1 MKKFSAFLIEEKN
14 THMEHIED
22 NVLNGGV
29 QGARES
35 INFLRG
41 LRDMLAGNSSGAV
54 NVSVK
59 WDGAPAIFAGT
70 DPTDGKFFVAKKGV
84 FNKNPK
90 VYKTDKDIDDDTK
103 GDLNAKLKL
112 ALKHL
117 PDLNI
122 QGVIQGDFLY
132 SKRDLKKQKVGGKS
146 YITFHPN
153 TIVYAVPTDVPLA
166 REISKAKIGIV
177 WHTKYTG
184 NSFES
189 MKASFGENIAD
200 SLTQSSAVWSVDA
213 EYKDVSGSA
222 TLTKKKTKEITDILS
237 NAGKTFNKIDA
248 AGLNGISDN
257 PELLQRMKTFLNTK
271 VRAREKVTDIP
282 KTVDEMVEYFHNIYQ
297 IELGKAA
304 ELKTEKGRAAKKE
317 KIEGIR
323 KEVMKYFSETNK
335 ANLENILLL
344 MNYIVDAKEIL
355 ITQMNKVKS
364 LDTFLLTDKGFKS
377 TGQEGFVA
385 IDRVGKNA
393 VKLVDRMNFSYA
405 NFSPEVKK
413 GWQR

>member
-1 MKKFSAFLIEEKN
+1 MKKFTSFLIEEKN

-35 INFLRG
+35 IKFLRS
-41 LRDMLAGNSSGAV
+41 LRDMLSGSSDAAV

-70 DPTDGKFFVAKKGV
+70 DPSDGKFFVAKKGV

-90 VYKTDKDIDDDTK
+90 VYKTDAEVDADTS
-103 GDLNAKLKL
+103 GDLSVKLKL

-122 QGVIQGDFLY
+122 KGVIQGDFLF
-132 SKRDLKKQKVGGKS
+132 SKRDLKKQKVQGKS

-166 REISKAKIGIV
+166 REISKSKIGIV
-177 WHTKYTG
+177 WHTSYTG
-184 NSFES
+184 NSFET
-189 MKASFGENIAD
+189 MKASFGKNIAD
-200 SLTQSSAVWSVDA
+200 TLTQSSAVWSVDA
-213 EYKDVSGSA
+213 EYKDVSGNA
-222 TLTKKKTKEITDILS
+222 TMTKKQTKDITSILS
-237 NAGKTFNKIDA
+237 AAGKTFNSIDA
-248 AGLNGISDN
+248 AGLNGISAND
-257 PELLQRMKTFLNTK
+257 ELLLRMKTFLNTK
-271 VRAREKVTDIP
+271 VRKQQKVTDV
-282 KTVDEMVEYFHNIYQ
+282 KKAVQEMIDYMHNYYQ
-297 IELGKAA
+297 IESDKKKSERGKAGVD
-304 ELKTEKGRAAKKE
+304 EKKR
-317 KIEGIR
+317 
-323 KEVMKYFSETNK
+323 EVMKYFSDTNK
-335 ANLENILLL
+335 TNLENILTL
-344 MNYIVDAKEIL
+344 MNHLVDAKEIL
-355 ITQMNKVKS
+355 IKQMNKVKG
-364 LDTFLLTDKGFKS
+364 LDTFLLTDKGFKA

-385 IDRVGKNA
+385 IDRVGRNA

-405 NFSPEVKK
+405 NFSPNVKK

>member
-1 MKKFSAFLIEEKN
+1 MKKFSTYIIEEKN

-35 INFLRG
+35 IYFLRS
-41 LRDMLAGNSSGAV
+41 LRDMLAGNNDSAV

-90 VYKTDKDIDDDTK
+90 VYKTDKDIDADTK
-103 GDLNAKLKL
+103 GDLNTKMKL

-117 PDLNI
+117 PELNI
-122 QGVIQGDFLY
+122 KGVIQGDFLFA
-132 SKRDLKKQKVGGKS
+132 KRDLKKQKVQGKS

-177 WHTKYTG
+177 WHTSYSG
-184 NSFES
+184 NTFED
-189 MKASFGENIAD
+189 MKASFGKNIAD
-200 SLTQSSAVWSVDA
+200 SLTASSNVWSVDA
-213 EYKDVSGSA
+213 EYKDMSGNA
-222 TLTKKKTKEITDILS
+222 TLTKKKTKDITDILS

-248 AGLNGISDN
+248 SGLNGISEN
-257 PELLQRMKTFLNTK
+257 PELLMRMKTFLNTK
-271 VRAREKVTDIP
+271 VRAGEKVIDVS
-282 KTVDEMVEYFHNIYQ
+282 KTVDEMIDYFHNYYQ
-297 IELGKAA
+297 IETEKRKSEKGKAA
-304 ELKTEKGRAAKKE
+304 VDE
-317 KIEGIR
+317 R
-323 KEVMKYFSETNK
+323 KREVMKYFSDTNK
-335 ANLENILLL
+335 TNLQNILTL
-344 MNYIVDAKEIL
+344 MNYLVDAKEIL
-355 ITQMNKVKS
+355 IKQMNKVKG
-364 LDTFLLTDKGFKS
+364 LDTFLLTDKGFKA

>member
-1 MKKFSAFLIEEKN
+1 MKKFTSFLIEEKN

-35 INFLRG
+35 IKFLRS
-41 LRDMLAGNSSGAV
+41 LRDMLSGSSDAAV

-70 DPTDGKFFVAKKGV
+70 DPSDGKFFVAKKGV

-90 VYKTDKDIDDDTK
+90 VYKTDAEVDADTS
-103 GDLNAKLKL
+103 GDLAVKLKL

-122 QGVIQGDFLY
+122 KGVIQGDFLF
-132 SKRDLKKQKVGGKS
+132 SKRDLKKQKVQGKS

-166 REISKAKIGIV
+166 REISKSKIGIV
-177 WHTKYTG
+177 WHTSYTG
-184 NSFES
+184 NSFET
-189 MKASFGENIAD
+189 MKASFGKNIAD
-200 SLTQSSAVWSVDA
+200 TLTQSSAVWSVDA
-213 EYKDVSGSA
+213 EYKDVSGNA
-222 TLTKKKTKEITDILS
+222 TMTKKQTKDITSILS
-237 NAGKTFNKIDA
+237 AAGKTFNSIDA

-257 PELLQRMKTFLNTK
+257 DELLLRMKTFLNTK
-271 VRAREKVTDIP
+271 VRKQQKVTNV
-282 KTVDEMVEYFHNIYQ
+282 KKAVQEMIDYMHNYYQ
-297 IELGKAA
+297 IESDKRKSERGKAGVD
-304 ELKTEKGRAAKKE
+304 EKKR
-317 KIEGIR
+317 
-323 KEVMKYFSETNK
+323 EVMKYFSDTNK
-335 ANLENILLL
+335 TNLENILTL
-344 MNYIVDAKEIL
+344 MNHLVDAKEIL
-355 ITQMNKVKS
+355 IKQMNKVKG
-364 LDTFLLTDKGFKS
+364 LDTFLLTDKGFKA

-385 IDRVGKNA
+385 IDRVGRNA

-405 NFSPEVKK
+405 NFSPNVKK

>member
-1 MKKFSAFLIEEKN
+1 MKKFTSFLIEEKN

-35 INFLRG
+35 IKFLRS
-41 LRDMLAGNSSGAV
+41 LRDMLSGSSDAAV

-70 DPTDGKFFVAKKGV
+70 DPSDGKFFVAKKGV

-90 VYKTDKDIDDDTK
+90 VYKTDAEVDADTS
-103 GDLNAKLKL
+103 GDLAVKLKL

-122 QGVIQGDFLY
+122 KGVIQGDFLF
-132 SKRDLKKQKVGGKS
+132 SKRDLKKQKVQGKS

-166 REISKAKIGIV
+166 REISKSKIGIV
-177 WHTKYTG
+177 WHTSYTG
-184 NSFES
+184 NSFET
-189 MKASFGENIAD
+189 MKASFGKNIAD
-200 SLTQSSAVWSVDA
+200 TLTQSSAVWSVDA
-213 EYKDVSGSA
+213 EYKDVSGNA
-222 TLTKKKTKEITDILS
+222 TMTKKQTKDITSILS
-237 NAGKTFNKIDA
+237 AAGKTFNSIDA
-248 AGLNGISDN
+248 AGLNGISAND
-257 PELLQRMKTFLNTK
+257 ELLLRMKTFLNTK
-271 VRAREKVTDIP
+271 VRKQQKVTDV
-282 KTVDEMVEYFHNIYQ
+282 KKAVQEMIDYMHNYYQ
-297 IELGKAA
+297 IESDKRKSERGKAGVD
-304 ELKTEKGRAAKKE
+304 EKKR
-317 KIEGIR
+317 
-323 KEVMKYFSETNK
+323 EVMKYFSDTNK
-335 ANLENILLL
+335 TNLENILTL
-344 MNYIVDAKEIL
+344 MNHLVDAKEIL
-355 ITQMNKVKS
+355 IKQMNKVKG
-364 LDTFLLTDKGFKS
+364 LDTFLLTDKGFKA

-385 IDRVGKNA
+385 IDRVGRNA

-405 NFSPEVKK
+405 NFSPNVKK

>member
-1 MKKFSAFLIEEKN
+1 MKKFTSFLIEEKN

-22 NVLNGGV
+22 TVLNGGV

-35 INFLRG
+35 INFLRS
-41 LRDMLAGNSSGAV
+41 LRDMLSGSSDSAV

-70 DPTDGKFFVAKKGV
+70 DPSDGKFFVAKKGV

-90 VYKTDKDIDDDTK
+90 VYKTDAEVDADTS
-103 GDLNAKLKL
+103 GDLAVKLKL

-122 QGVIQGDFLY
+122 KGVIQGDFLF
-132 SKRDLKKQKVGGKS
+132 SKRDLKKQKVAGKS

-166 REISKAKIGIV
+166 REISKSKIGIV
-177 WHTKYTG
+177 WHTSYTG
-184 NSFES
+184 NSFET
-189 MKASFGENIAD
+189 MKASFGKNIAD
-200 SLTQSSAVWSVDA
+200 TLTQSSAVWSVDA
-213 EYKDVSGSA
+213 EYKDVSGNA
-222 TLTKKKTKEITDILS
+222 TMTKKQTKEITSILS
-237 NAGKTFNKIDA
+237 AAGKTFNSIDA

-257 PELLQRMKTFLNTK
+257 DELLLRMKTFLNTK
-271 VRAREKVTDIP
+271 VRKQQKVTNV
-282 KTVDEMVEYFHNIYQ
+282 KKAVQEMIDYMHNYYQ
-297 IELGKAA
+297 IESDKRKSERGKAGVD
-304 ELKTEKGRAAKKE
+304 EKKR
-317 KIEGIR
+317 
-323 KEVMKYFSETNK
+323 EVMKYFSATNK
-335 ANLENILLL
+335 TNLENILTL
-344 MNYIVDAKEIL
+344 MNHMVDAKEIL
-355 ITQMNKVKS
+355 IKQMNKVKG
-364 LDTFLLTDKGFKS
+364 LDTFLLTDKGFKA

-385 IDRVGKNA
+385 IDRVGRNA

-405 NFSPEVKK
+405 NFSPNVKK

>member
-1 MKKFSAFLIEEKN
+1 MKKFSSFLIEEKN

-35 INFLRG
+35 INFLRS
-41 LRDMLAGNSSGAV
+41 LRDMLAGNADAGV

-59 WDGAPAIFAGT
+59 WDGAPAVFAGT
-70 DPTDGKFFVAKKGV
+70 DPSDGKFFVAKKGI
-84 FNKNPK
+84 FNKNAK
-90 VYKTDKDIDDDTK
+90 VYKTDQDIDDDTS
-103 GDLNAKLKL
+103 GDLNKKLKL

-122 QGVIQGDFLY
+122 QGVVQGDFLFAK
-132 SKRDLKKQKVGGKS
+132 SDLKRQKVQGKS

-177 WHTKYTG
+177 WHTTYSGT
-184 NSFES
+184 SFET
-189 MKASFGENIAD
+189 MKASFGKNIAN
-200 SLTQSSAVWSVDA
+200 SLTQSNAVWSVDA
-213 EYKDVSGSA
+213 EYKDVSGNA
-222 TLTKKKTKEITDILS
+222 TMTKKQTKAITDILS

-257 PELLQRMKTFLNTK
+257 NELLQRMKTFLNTK
-271 VRAREKVTDIP
+271 VRKQQKVTNV
-282 KTVDEMVEYFHNIYQ
+282 KKAVAEMIDYFHNYYQ
-297 IELGKAA
+297 IESDKKKSPRGKAGVD
-304 ELKTEKGRAAKKE
+304 E
-317 KIEGIR
+317 R
-323 KEVMKYFSETNK
+323 KREVMKYFSQTNR
-335 ANLENILLL
+335 ANLENILTL
-344 MNYIVDAKEIL
+344 MNYLVDAKEIL
-355 ITQMNKVKS
+355 INQMNKVKG

>member
-1 MKKFSAFLIEEKN
+1 MKKFTSFLIEEKN

-35 INFLRG
+35 IKFLRS
-41 LRDMLAGNSSGAV
+41 LRDMLSGSSDAAV

-70 DPTDGKFFVAKKGV
+70 DPSDGKFFVAKKGV

-90 VYKTDKDIDDDTK
+90 VYKTDAEVDADTS
-103 GDLNAKLKL
+103 GDLAVKLKL

-122 QGVIQGDFLY
+122 KGVIQGDFLF
-132 SKRDLKKQKVGGKS
+132 SKRDLKKQKVQGKS

-166 REISKAKIGIV
+166 REISKSKIGIV
-177 WHTKYTG
+177 WHTSYTG
-184 NSFES
+184 NSFET
-189 MKASFGENIAD
+189 MKASFGKNIAD
-200 SLTQSSAVWSVDA
+200 TLTQSSAVWAVDA
-213 EYKDVSGSA
+213 EYKDVSGNA
-222 TLTKKKTKEITDILS
+222 TMTKKQTKDITSILS
-237 NAGKTFNKIDA
+237 AAGKTFNSIDA
-248 AGLNGISDN
+248 AGLNGISAND
-257 PELLQRMKTFLNTK
+257 ELLLRMKTFLNTK
-271 VRAREKVTDIP
+271 VRKQQKVTNV
-282 KTVDEMVEYFHNIYQ
+282 KKAVQEMIDYMHNYYQ
-297 IELGKAA
+297 IESDKKKSERGKAGVD
-304 ELKTEKGRAAKKE
+304 EKKR
-317 KIEGIR
+317 
-323 KEVMKYFSETNK
+323 EVMKYFSDTNK
-335 ANLENILLL
+335 TNLENILTL
-344 MNYIVDAKEIL
+344 MNHLVDAKEIL
-355 ITQMNKVKS
+355 IKQMNKVKG
-364 LDTFLLTDKGFKS
+364 LDTFLLTDKGFKA

-385 IDRVGKNA
+385 IDRVGRNA

-405 NFSPEVKK
+405 NFSPNVKK

>member
-1 MKKFSAFLIEEKN
+1 MKKFTSFLIEEKN

-35 INFLRG
+35 IKFLRS
-41 LRDMLAGNSSGAV
+41 LRDMLSGSSDAAV

-70 DPTDGKFFVAKKGV
+70 DPSDGKFFVAKKGV

-90 VYKTDKDIDDDTK
+90 VYKTDAEVDADTS
-103 GDLNAKLKL
+103 GDLSVKLKL

-122 QGVIQGDFLY
+122 KGVIQGDFLF
-132 SKRDLKKQKVGGKS
+132 SKRDLKKQKVQGKS

-166 REISKAKIGIV
+166 REISKSKIGIV
-177 WHTKYTG
+177 WHTSYTG
-184 NSFES
+184 NSFET
-189 MKASFGENIAD
+189 MKASFGKNIAD
-200 SLTQSSAVWSVDA
+200 TLTQSSAVWAVDA
-213 EYKDVSGSA
+213 EYKDVSGNA
-222 TLTKKKTKEITDILS
+222 TMTKKQTKDITSILS
-237 NAGKTFNKIDA
+237 AAGKTFNSIDA
-248 AGLNGISDN
+248 AGLNGISAND
-257 PELLQRMKTFLNTK
+257 ELLLRMKTFLNTK
-271 VRAREKVTDIP
+271 VRKQQKVTDV
-282 KTVDEMVEYFHNIYQ
+282 KKAVQEMIDYMHNYYQ
-297 IELGKAA
+297 IESDKRKSERGKAGVD
-304 ELKTEKGRAAKKE
+304 EKKR
-317 KIEGIR
+317 
-323 KEVMKYFSETNK
+323 EVMKYFSDTNK
-335 ANLENILLL
+335 TNLENILTL
-344 MNYIVDAKEIL
+344 MNHLVDAKEIL
-355 ITQMNKVKS
+355 IKQMNKVKG
-364 LDTFLLTDKGFKS
+364 LDTFLLTDKGFKA

-385 IDRVGKNA
+385 IDRVGRNA

-405 NFSPEVKK
+405 NFSPNVKK

>member
-1 MKKFSAFLIEEKN
+1 MKKFSSFLIEEKN

-35 INFLRG
+35 INFLRA
-41 LRDMLAGNSSGAV
+41 LRDMLAGNADAGV

-59 WDGAPAIFAGT
+59 WDGAPAIFAGK
-70 DPTDGKFFVAKKGV
+70 DPSDGQFFVAKKGV

-90 VYKTDKDIDDDTK
+90 VYKTDKDIDDDTS
-103 GDLNAKLKL
+103 GDLNKKLKL
-112 ALKHL
+112 ALKYL

-122 QGVIQGDFLY
+122 QGVVQGDFLFAK
-132 SKRDLKKQKVGGKS
+132 SDLKRQKVQGKS

-166 REISKAKIGIV
+166 REISRAKIGIV
-177 WHTKYTG
+177 WHTTYSGT
-184 NSFES
+184 SFET
-189 MKASFGENIAD
+189 MKASFGKNIAD

-213 EYKDVSGSA
+213 EYKDVSGNA
-222 TLTKKKTKEITDILS
+222 TMTKKQTKAITDILS
-237 NAGKTFNKIDA
+237 NAGKTFNRIDA

-257 PELLQRMKTFLNTK
+257 AELLQRMKTFLNTK
-271 VRAREKVTDIP
+271 VRKQQKVTNV
-282 KTVDEMVEYFHNIYQ
+282 KKAVEEMIDYFHNYYQ
-297 IELGKAA
+297 IESDKRKSPKGKAGVD
-304 ELKTEKGRAAKKE
+304 EKKR
-317 KIEGIR
+317 
-323 KEVMKYFSETNK
+323 EVMKYFSETNK
-335 ANLENILLL
+335 TNLENILTL
-344 MNYIVDAKEIL
+344 MNHLVDAKEIL
-355 ITQMNKVKS
+355 INQMNKVKG

>member
-1 MKKFSAFLIEEKN
+1 MKKFSSFLIEEKN

-35 INFLRG
+35 INFLRS
-41 LRDMLAGNSSGAV
+41 LRDMLAGNADAGV

-59 WDGAPAIFAGT
+59 WDGAPAVFAGT
-70 DPTDGKFFVAKKGV
+70 DPSDGKFFVAKKGI
-84 FNKNPK
+84 FNKNAK
-90 VYKTDKDIDDDTK
+90 VYKTDQDIDDDTS
-103 GDLNAKLKL
+103 GDLNKKLKL

-122 QGVIQGDFLY
+122 QGVVQGDFLFAK
-132 SKRDLKKQKVGGKS
+132 SDLKRQKVQGKS

-166 REISKAKIGIV
+166 REISRAKIGIV
-177 WHTKYTG
+177 WHTTYSGT
-184 NSFES
+184 SFET
-189 MKASFGENIAD
+189 MKASFGKNIAN
-200 SLTQSSAVWSVDA
+200 SLTQSNAVWSVDA
-213 EYKDVSGSA
+213 EYKDVSGNA
-222 TLTKKKTKEITDILS
+222 TMTKKQTKAITDILS

-257 PELLQRMKTFLNTK
+257 NELLQRMKTFLNTK
-271 VRAREKVTDIP
+271 VRKQQKVTNV
-282 KTVDEMVEYFHNIYQ
+282 KKAVAEMIDYFHNYYQ
-297 IELGKAA
+297 IESDKKKSPRGKAGVD
-304 ELKTEKGRAAKKE
+304 E
-317 KIEGIR
+317 R
-323 KEVMKYFSETNK
+323 KREVMKYFSQTNR
-335 ANLENILLL
+335 ANLENILTL
-344 MNYIVDAKEIL
+344 MNHLVDAKEIL
-355 ITQMNKVKS
+355 INQMNKVKG
-364 LDTFLLTDKGFKS
+364 LDTFLLTDQGFKS